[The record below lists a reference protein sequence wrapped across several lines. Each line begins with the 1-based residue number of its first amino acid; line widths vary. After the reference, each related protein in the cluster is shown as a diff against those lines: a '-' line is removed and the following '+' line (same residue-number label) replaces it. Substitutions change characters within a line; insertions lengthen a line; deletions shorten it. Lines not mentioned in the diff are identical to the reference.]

1 MVIADPSDYV
11 PEPETFEFS
20 ACSRRS
26 CARINIVNDIQVE
39 EDEIFAVFLLSSDQQ
54 FTLDPLS
61 ATIEINNDIDGM
73 L

>member
-1 MVIADPSDYV
+1 M
-11 PEPETFEFS
+11 PEPETLDFS

-39 EDEIFAVFLLSSDQQ
+39 EDEFFTVCLRSSDQRLILN
-54 FTLDPLS
+54 TSS
-61 ATIEINNDIDGM
+61 ATIEINNDDDGM